1 MAPAIPGRA
10 RAWRCFDAFSLPWTS
25 AGAFDASAITSSRCL
40 RAGTGGIGARAGL
53 REVDGERF
61 VRQPRCPRAP
71 LAVGPEPVPKSL
83 LVAVQRVA
91 LLYRRRAQTS
101 DSARTAPFHTRP
113 TVRLWSSDEADCRL
127 ACASGASHALVRSH
141 ERRLVATWSAARL
154 VSGRHVHRRA
164 CSRRLDGSAPA
175 ASVTPSHLGAPAGT
189 CLSSVQR
196 TPLPHW
202 HLSVSDAGLAPTL
215 DGTSARPSPSSTPTP
230 AAH

>member
-1 MAPAIPGRA
+1 M
-10 RAWRCFDAFSLPWTS
+10 
-25 AGAFDASAITSSRCL
+25 
-40 RAGTGGIGARAGL
+40 
-53 REVDGERF
+53 
-61 VRQPRCPRAP
+61 RQPRCPRAP

-83 LVAVQRVA
+83 LVAVQCVA
-91 LLYRRRAQTS
+91 LLCRRRAPTS

-113 TVRLWSSDEADCRL
+113 TVCLWSSGEADCRL

-141 ERRLVATWSAARL
+141 ERRLVAIRPAARL

-164 CSRRLDGSAPA
+164 RSRRLDGSAPA
-175 ASVTPSHLGAPAGT
+175 ASVTLSHLGAHAGT
-189 CLSSVQR
+189 RLPSIERPPLS
-196 TPLPHW
+196 HW